1 MLYPQPPS
9 TSIPG
14 NRARL
19 AAGGATG
26 PFETSGQAE
35 QAGVKWI
42 GMLSRQVEVALTG
55 IVDALA
61 DGTFD
66 DIDPDRYRDIPLRV
80 TARAGNGPP
89 DVAGD
94 AVPG

>member
-1 MLYPQPPS
+1 VTLYPQPPS

-14 NRARL
+14 TALGSLR
-19 AAGGATG
+19 GGATVL
-26 PFETSGQAE
+26 FETSGQAE
-35 QAGVKWI
+35 QVGLKWI

-80 TARAGNGPP
+80 DSPS
-89 DVAGD
+89 
-94 AVPG
+94 

>member
-1 MLYPQPPS
+1 V
-9 TSIPG
+9 
-14 NRARL
+14 
-19 AAGGATG
+19 

-35 QAGVKWI
+35 QVGVKWI

-61 DGTFD
+61 DGRFD

-80 TARAGNGPP
+80 DSPSWQWAAGHRGGRRAG
-89 DVAGD
+89 AGRSLRG
-94 AVPG
+94 VPLRRRADGTFARGEH